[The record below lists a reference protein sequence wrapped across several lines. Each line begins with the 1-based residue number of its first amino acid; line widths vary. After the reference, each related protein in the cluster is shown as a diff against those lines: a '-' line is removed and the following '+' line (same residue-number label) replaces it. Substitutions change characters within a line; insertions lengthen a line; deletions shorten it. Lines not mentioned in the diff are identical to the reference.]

1 VQWLD
6 IPDCGLRAADRGSTY
21 NNHPVPVRS
30 DEHDSIR
37 VLLVED
43 DETNSAMLRKALA
56 AARPPIEVAQC
67 RTLTEAIAHLGE
79 SSFDAV
85 LLNLDL
91 PDSRG
96 LQTIDRALA
105 EIPGLPIVVMTAA
118 EEPDLGVAAVQHG
131 AQDYL
136 VKSDSDTKYLSRV
149 LRYAV
154 ERAGFQAELAHRE
167 QHFRALIEHAHDM
180 VVLLAP
186 DGVILYQ
193 SPATQRVLG
202 YSPAELIG
210 SNVLELVHPV
220 DRPRAHELLA
230 TWPAIQY
237 NDDPVLPFRI
247 RHKNGSWRDL
257 EALGRNLSSD
267 PRDGL
272 IINARDVTERVRA
285 EEELKETEAKLRQ
298 VQKMD
303 AIGRLAGGIA
313 HDFNNIL
320 TAIYGY
326 ADLLLSDLDPGDQR
340 RSDVEEI
347 RLLAQRAANLTRQL
361 LAFSRQQML
370 QLQVLDLNIVIA
382 AVQNMLERMI
392 GTDVQVL
399 FEPAAGLWPVRA
411 DRGQIEQVMM
421 NLAGNARDAMPEG
434 GSLVVR
440 TGNRS
445 LSEPSPDFPGLKPGD
460 YVLLTVTDTGVGM
473 PEDVRTHVFE
483 PFFTT
488 KEQGKGTGL
497 GLATIYGIVKQ
508 SGGGI
513 YVASAEKQ
521 GTTFSIY
528 LPRHC

>member
-105 EIPGLPIVVMTAA
+105 EIPGLSIVVMTAA
-118 EEPDLGVAAVQHG
+118 EEPDLGVAAVPHG

-220 DRPRAHELLA
+220 DRPRAQELLA

-434 GSLVVR
+434 GSLEIR
-440 TGNRS
+440 TGNHS

-528 LPRHC
+528 LPRHY

>member
-1 VQWLD
+1 MTIRYCDVTLD
-6 IPDCGLRAADRGSTY
+6 
-21 NNHPVPVRS
+21 
-30 DEHDSIR
+30 DSIR

-43 DETNSAMLRKALA
+43 DEPDSAVLREALA
-56 AARPPIEVAQC
+56 AARPPIEVEHC
-67 RTLTEAIAHLGE
+67 RTLGDAIAHLAE
-79 SSFDAV
+79 PKFDAV

-91 PDSRG
+91 PDSQG

-105 EIPGLPIVVMTAA
+105 ETPGLPIVVITAA

-136 VKSDSDTKYLSRV
+136 VKSENDPRYLSHV

-167 QHFRALIEHAHDM
+167 RHFRALIEHAHDM
-180 VVLLAP
+180 VVLIAP

-193 SPATQRVLG
+193 SPATQRILG
-202 YSPAELIG
+202 YAPEELIG
-210 SNVLELVHPV
+210 TNVLDLVHPI
-220 DRPRAHELLA
+220 DRSRAFEMLA

-237 NDDPVLPFRI
+237 NDEPVLPFRI
-247 RHKNGSWRDL
+247 RHKDGSWREV
-257 EALGRNLSSD
+257 EALGQNLSSD

-272 IINARDVTERVRA
+272 VINARDVTERVRTQQ
-285 EEELKETEAKLRQ
+285 ELKETEAKLRQ

-303 AIGRLAGGIA
+303 AVGRLAGGIA

-326 ADLLLSDLDPGDQR
+326 ADLLLSDLEPGDRR
-340 RSDVEEI
+340 RSDVQEI
-347 RLLAQRAANLTRQL
+347 RLMAQRAANLTRQL

-370 QLQVLDLNIVIA
+370 QPQVLDLNVVIGDM
-382 AVQNMLERMI
+382 QNMLERMI
-392 GTDVQVL
+392 GTDVQVS
-399 FEPAAGLWPVRA
+399 FDPASGLWPVRA

-434 GSLVVR
+434 GSLVIR

-445 LSEPSPDFPGLKPGD
+445 CLDLTPALPGLKPGD
-460 YVLLTVTDTGVGM
+460 YVLLAVTDTGVGM
-473 PEDVRTHVFE
+473 PENVRTHVFE

-513 YVASAEKQ
+513 YLESAENQ

>member
-1 VQWLD
+1 VA
-6 IPDCGLRAADRGSTY
+6 PD
-21 NNHPVPVRS
+21 
-30 DEHDSIR
+30 DSIR

-43 DETNSAMLRKALA
+43 DEPHSAVVREALA
-56 AARPPIEVAQC
+56 AARPPIEVEHC
-67 RTLTEAIAHLGE
+67 RTLGDAIAHLE
-79 SSFDAV
+79 DPKFDAV

-91 PDSRG
+91 PDSHG

-105 EIPGLPIVVMTAA
+105 EAPGLPIVVITAA
-118 EEPDLGVAAVQHG
+118 EESDLGVAAVQHG

-136 VKSDSDTKYLSRV
+136 VKSEHDSRYLSRV

-167 QHFRALIEHAHDM
+167 RHFRALIEHAHDM
-180 VVLLAP
+180 VVLIAP

-193 SPATQRVLG
+193 SPATQRILG
-202 YSPAELIG
+202 YAPEELIG
-210 SNVLELVHPV
+210 TNVLELVHPV
-220 DRPRAHELLA
+220 DRSRAFEMLA
-230 TWPAIQY
+230 TWPAIRD
-237 NDDPVLPFRI
+237 NADPVLPFRI
-247 RHKNGSWRDL
+247 RHVDGSWREV
-257 EALGRNLSSD
+257 EALGQNLSAD

-272 IINARDVTERVRA
+272 VINARDVTERVRA
-285 EEELKETEAKLRQ
+285 QTELKETEAKLRQ

-303 AIGRLAGGIA
+303 AVGRLAGGIA

-326 ADLLLSDLDPGDQR
+326 ADLLLSDLDADDRR
-340 RSDVEEI
+340 RSDVQEI
-347 RLLAQRAANLTRQL
+347 RLMAQRAANLTRQL

-370 QLQVLDLNIVIA
+370 QPQVLDLNVVIGDMR
-382 AVQNMLERMI
+382 NMLERMI
-392 GTDVQVL
+392 GTDVQVS
-399 FEPAAGLWPVRA
+399 FEPAPDLWTVRA

-434 GSLVVR
+434 GSLMIR
-440 TGNRS
+440 TANCGG
-445 LSEPSPDFPGLKPGD
+445 SELLPVMPGLNPGD

-473 PEDVRTHVFE
+473 PENVRTHVFE

-513 YVASAEKQ
+513 YLESVENQ
-521 GTTFSIY
+521 GTMFSIY
-528 LPRHC
+528 LPRHR

>member
-1 VQWLD
+1 MTVRYRDVTLD
-6 IPDCGLRAADRGSTY
+6 
-21 NNHPVPVRS
+21 
-30 DEHDSIR
+30 DSIR

-43 DETNSAMLRKALA
+43 DDPHSAMLREALA
-56 AARPPIEVAQC
+56 AARPPIEVGQC
-67 RTLTEAIAHLGE
+67 RTLTEAIAQLGDC
-79 SSFDAV
+79 SFDA
-85 LLNLDL
+85 LLLTLDL

-96 LQTIDRALA
+96 LRTIDRALA
-105 EIPGLPIVVMTAA
+105 EIPGLPIVVITAA
-118 EEPDLGVAAVQHG
+118 EESDLGVAAVQHG

-136 VKSDSDTKYLSRV
+136 VKSESDTKYLSRV

-167 QHFRALIEHAHDM
+167 QHFRALIEHAHDI
-180 VVLLAP
+180 VVLIAP
-186 DGVILYQ
+186 DGVIRYQ
-193 SPATQRVLG
+193 SPATQRILG
-202 YSPAELIG
+202 YAPEELIG
-210 SNVLELVHPV
+210 TNVLELVHPV
-220 DRPRAHELLA
+220 DRARAFEMLA
-230 TWPAIQY
+230 SWPAIQH
-237 NDDPVLPFRI
+237 NADPVLPFRI
-247 RHKNGSWRDL
+247 NHKNGSWREI
-257 EALGRNLSSD
+257 EAFGQNLSSD

-272 IINARDVTERVRA
+272 VINARDVSERVRA
-285 EEELKETEAKLRQ
+285 QEELKETEAKLRQ

-303 AIGRLAGGIA
+303 AVGRLAGGIA

-326 ADLLLSDLDPGDQR
+326 ADLLLSDLDPDDRR
-340 RSDVEEI
+340 RSDVQEI
-347 RLLAQRAANLTRQL
+347 RLMAQRAANLTRQL

-370 QLQVLDLNIVIA
+370 QPQVLDLNVVIGDMH
-382 AVQNMLERMI
+382 NMLERMI
-392 GTDVQVL
+392 GSDVQVS
-399 FEPAAGLWPVRA
+399 FAPAPGLWPVRA

-434 GSLVVR
+434 GSLVIR
-440 TGNRS
+440 TANRN
-445 LSEPSPDFPGLKPGD
+445 LSESSPALLGLEAGE

-473 PEDVRTHVFE
+473 PEQVRTHVFE

-513 YVASAEKQ
+513 YLESEETQ

-528 LPRHC
+528 LPRHQPTSSP

>member
-1 VQWLD
+1 M
-6 IPDCGLRAADRGSTY
+6 A
-21 NNHPVPVRS
+21 VRYRDVTS
-30 DEHDSIR
+30 DDSIR

-43 DETNSAMLRKALA
+43 DEPHSGVLRQALA
-56 AARPPIEVAQC
+56 AARPPIEVGQC
-67 RTLTEAIAHLGE
+67 RTLTDAIAQLGD

-96 LQTIDRALA
+96 LQTIDRAFA
-105 EIPGLPIVVMTAA
+105 ETPGLPIVVITAA
-118 EEPDLGVAAVQHG
+118 DEPDLGVAAVQHG

-136 VKSDSDTKYLSRV
+136 VKSEIDTKYLSRV
-149 LRYAV
+149 LRFAV
-154 ERAGFQAELAHRE
+154 ERAGFQVELAHRE

-180 VVLLAP
+180 VVLIAP
-186 DGVILYQ
+186 DGGIRYQ
-193 SPATQRVLG
+193 SPATQRILG
-202 YSPAELIG
+202 YAPEDLIG
-210 SNVLELVHPV
+210 TNVLELVHPV
-220 DRPRAHELLA
+220 DRSRAFEMLA

-247 RHKNGSWRDL
+247 RHKNGSWREV
-257 EALGRNLSSD
+257 EALGQNLSAD

-272 IINARDVTERVRA
+272 VINARDVTERVRA
-285 EEELKETEAKLRQ
+285 EEELKEAEAKLRQ

-303 AIGRLAGGIA
+303 AVGRLAGGIA

-326 ADLLLSDLDPGDQR
+326 ADLLLSDLEPDDR
-340 RSDVEEI
+340 RRHDVQEI
-347 RLLAQRAANLTRQL
+347 RLMAQRAANLTRQL

-370 QLQVLDLNIVIA
+370 QPQVLDLNVVIGDM
-382 AVQNMLERMI
+382 QNMLERMI
-392 GTDVQVL
+392 GTDVQVS
-399 FEPAAGLWPVRA
+399 FEPAPGLWSVRA

-434 GSLVVR
+434 GSLVIR

-445 LSEPSPDFPGLKPGD
+445 PSEPSPALPGLKPGD
-460 YVLLTVTDTGVGM
+460 YVLLRVTDTGVGM
-473 PEDVRTHVFE
+473 PEHVRTHVFE

-513 YVASAEKQ
+513 YLESEEKH

-528 LPRHC
+528 LPRYQPTSSP

>member
-1 VQWLD
+1 MA
-6 IPDCGLRAADRGSTY
+6 IRYRAVT
-21 NNHPVPVRS
+21 S
-30 DEHDSIR
+30 DDSIR

-43 DETNSAMLRKALA
+43 DEPHSAVLREALA
-56 AARPPIEVAQC
+56 AARPPIEVEHC
-67 RTLTEAIAHLGE
+67 RTLSDAIAHLAE
-79 SSFDAV
+79 PTLDAV

-91 PDSRG
+91 PDSHG

-105 EIPGLPIVVMTAA
+105 EAPGLPILVITAA
-118 EEPDLGVAAVQHG
+118 EEADLGVAAVQHG

-136 VKSDSDTKYLSRV
+136 VKSEIDPRYLSRV

-167 QHFRALIEHAHDM
+167 RHFRALIEHAHDM
-180 VVLLAP
+180 VVLIAP

-202 YSPAELIG
+202 YAPEELIG
-210 SNVLELVHPV
+210 TNVLDIVHPV
-220 DRPRAHELLA
+220 DRPRAFKMLA
-230 TWPAIQY
+230 TWPAIRD
-237 NDDPVLPFRI
+237 NDEPVLPFRI
-247 RHKNGSWRDL
+247 RHKDCSWREV
-257 EALGRNLSSD
+257 EALGQNLSSD

-272 IINARDVTERVRA
+272 VINARDVTERMRTQQ
-285 EEELKETEAKLRQ
+285 ELKETEAKLRQ

-303 AIGRLAGGIA
+303 AVGRLAGGIA

-326 ADLLLSDLDPGDQR
+326 ADLLLSDLEPGDRR
-340 RSDVEEI
+340 RSDVQEI
-347 RLLAQRAANLTRQL
+347 RLMAQRAANLTRQL
-361 LAFSRQQML
+361 LAFSRQQVL
-370 QLQVLDLNIVIA
+370 QPQVLDLNVVIGEM
-382 AVQNMLERMI
+382 QNMLERMI
-392 GTDVQVL
+392 GTDVQVS
-399 FEPAAGLWPVRA
+399 FDPASGLWPVRA

-434 GSLVVR
+434 GSLVIR

-445 LSEPSPDFPGLKPGD
+445 CQDLSPALPGLKSGD
-460 YVLLTVTDTGVGM
+460 YVLLAVTDTGVGM
-473 PEDVRTHVFE
+473 PENVRTHAFE

-513 YVASAEKQ
+513 YLESAENH